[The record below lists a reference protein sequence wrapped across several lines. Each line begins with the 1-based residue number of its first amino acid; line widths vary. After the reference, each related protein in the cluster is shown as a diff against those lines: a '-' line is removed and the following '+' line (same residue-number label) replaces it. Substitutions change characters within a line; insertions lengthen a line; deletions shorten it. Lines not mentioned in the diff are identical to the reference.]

1 MRLNS
6 VETAHKNLMTGTRRL
21 NSRLNIQQ
29 TDKFLNAN
37 VIKTAWLT
45 LTRKQFI
52 LLNR

>member
-21 NSRLNIQQ
+21 NVRLNIQQ

-37 VIKTAWLT
+37 VIKAAWLSVAQK
-45 LTRKQFI
+45 RFI
-52 LLNR
+52 KLNR